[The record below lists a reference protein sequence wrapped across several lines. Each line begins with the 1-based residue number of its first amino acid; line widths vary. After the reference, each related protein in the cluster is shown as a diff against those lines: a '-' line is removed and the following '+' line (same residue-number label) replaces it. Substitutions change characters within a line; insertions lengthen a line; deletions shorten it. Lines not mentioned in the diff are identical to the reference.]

1 MRGVVGFLV
10 MFVTSSVWA
19 EEWLPTL
26 KRMIEPVYPKELQR
40 MHVDG
45 AVRVKVIVKADGSVV
60 EPKIVYS
67 THPLFAG
74 AALKVI
80 GEWRFASRPLSGEN
94 PQELVVFVPFKFEF
108 EEQARAVE
116 DDLTLDITTATCLQ
130 LNRDVNKYVGSGPT
144 MPLANLPVFRI
155 TETRLV
161 DGFIA
166 EKYDNESLVVGLYD
180 LSQGMLKV
188 AKTCQRRIS
197 RRVVDLMPPSVKAL
211 LVAGGMEIKSE

>member
-1 MRGVVGFLV
+1 
-10 MFVTSSVWA
+10 
-19 EEWLPTL
+19 
-26 KRMIEPVYPKELQR
+26 
-40 MHVDG
+40 
-45 AVRVKVIVKADGSVV
+45 
-60 EPKIVYS
+60 
-67 THPLFAG
+67 
-74 AALKVI
+74 
-80 GEWRFASRPLSGEN
+80 
-94 PQELVVFVPFKFEF
+94 
-108 EEQARAVE
+108 
-116 DDLTLDITTATCLQ
+116 
-130 LNRDVNKYVGSGPT
+130 